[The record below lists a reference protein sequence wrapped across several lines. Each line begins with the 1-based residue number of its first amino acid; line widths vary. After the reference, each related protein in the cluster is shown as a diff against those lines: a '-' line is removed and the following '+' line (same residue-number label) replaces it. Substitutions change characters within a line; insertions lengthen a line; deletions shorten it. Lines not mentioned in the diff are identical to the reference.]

1 MKKTGDFVKLKDKS
15 MYFPKVELTYDE
27 LYTLYVYGHASPQFL
42 YQVVVDSN
50 MVDKVIRENCK
61 SRPNKKDGYKYLLDK
76 LKKNILE
83 ARADLIFF
91 SRGQRDLIDL
101 SVKYGFY
108 YYDLKKAFCEVLT
121 DMDVLDFW
129 KQHKKHVQKHTCFKL
144 YGVDSSVKVAYI
156 EAKIKAT
163 MKARYGAE
171 NIMQTKA
178 GKYALQKTMMERY
191 GVPCNLMS
199 RDDIY
204 DFSKRCYDV
213 LKTDKN
219 WELVIKNVADEYGFD
234 YKNAYKEFPLYDR
247 DFILSM
253 QVSNHIDIL
262 CKAWKK
268 AGNGAL
274 KYPTNVFFKMPVAIS
289 SAFLNKYAKKG
300 LIALPA
306 DFNRFK
312 SHYEHMVANYLDS
325 LGVKYEVNKRSLLGG
340 KEIDFYIPS
349 KKIGIEVNPS
359 VSHNSNKYAKNRGRL
374 FGSKEELYHY
384 DKYKA
389 AAKAGIVLLQL
400 FEYDLNPEQFDK
412 KTKYLLKQKL
422 CGYDEKIYARKT
434 VVYEAKR
441 NIRTKCVAF
450 LNEYHLQGS
459 ATATKYFA
467 MEYCGE
473 LVGVASFKQH
483 KGYVELKRLCFKH
496 GVQVLGG
503 LSKFIKAYFK
513 SDADCDIIKSF
524 SDNNIGDGVGYA
536 RAGAELVGE
545 IKTSL
550 CFISPSNGL
559 DVYSWQ
565 IATPWSAK
573 SGVLSKYTSQLSAQ
587 NEIDEYIETK
597 LPHRFDDGHGYDRV
611 YRVGSKIWQF
621 SRQK

>member
-76 LKKNILE
+76 LKKKIDE
-83 ARADLIFF
+83 VQQDLLLF
-91 SRGQRDLIDL
+91 SKGKIDLIDL

-108 YYDLKKAFCEVLT
+108 YYDLKKAFDEVL
-121 DMDVLDFW
+121 DVDVNDYW
-129 KQHKKHVQKHTCFKL
+129 KQHKKYVQKHTCLEL
-144 YGVDSSVKVAYI
+144 YGVDSSAKVVDI
-156 EAKIKAT
+156 QAKQKAT
-163 MKARYGAE
+163 VKAKYGAE
-171 NIMQTKA
+171 NIMQTDT
-178 GKYALQKTMMERY
+178 GKKRLQKTMMERY
-191 GVPCNLMS
+191 GVPCNLMAC
-199 RDDIY
+199 DDVY
-204 DFSKRCYDV
+204 DFSKRCYDALMGDNVWVRV
-213 LKTDKN
+213 LKKLAQDKKVSYDM
-219 WELVIKNVADEYGFD
+219 L
-234 YKNAYKEFPLYDR
+234 YKEYPLYRR

-253 QVSNHIDIL
+253 QVSDHIETL

-268 AGNGAL
+268 AGCDVI
-274 KYPTNVFFKMPVAIS
+274 KYPTNTFFKMPVVMAS
-289 SAFLNKYAKKG
+289 TFLNEYAKKG
-300 LIALPA
+300 LISLPSN
-306 DFNRFK
+306 FNCFK
-312 SHYEHMVANYLDS
+312 SQYELMVANYLDS
-325 LGVKYEVNKRSLLGG
+325 LGVKYEVNNRSVLGG
-340 KEIDFYIPS
+340 KEIDFYILE
-349 KKIGIEVNPS
+349 KKIGIEINPS
-359 VSHNSNKYAKNRGRL
+359 PSHNSNKYAKNRGRL

-389 AAKAGIVLLQL
+389 ADKAGIVLLQL

-422 CGYDEKIYARKT
+422 CGYDEKVYARKT

-441 NIRTKCVAF
+441 DIRTKCIAF

-545 IKTSL
+545 TKTSL
-550 CFISPSNGL
+550 CFVSSSNGL
-559 DVYSWQ
+559 DMYSWQ

>member
-1 MKKTGDFVKLKDKS
+1 MKKTGKVVKLKDKS
-15 MYFPKVELTYDE
+15 MYFPKVKLTYDE

-61 SRPNKKDGYKYLLDK
+61 SRPNKKDGYQHLIEK
-76 LKKNILE
+76 LKKNVLE
-83 ARADLIFF
+83 VQQDLLLF
-91 SRGQRDLIDL
+91 SKGKIDLIDL

-108 YYDLKKAFCEVLT
+108 YYDLKKAFSEVL
-121 DMDVLDFW
+121 DVDVNEYW
-129 KQHKKHVQKHTCFKL
+129 KQHKKYVQKHTCLEL
-144 YGVDSSVKVAYI
+144 YGVDSSAKVADVQ
-156 EAKIKAT
+156 AKQKAT
-163 MKARYGAE
+163 TRAKYGAE
-171 NIMQTKA
+171 NIMQTDA
-178 GKYALQKTMMERY
+178 GKQALQKTMMERY

-199 RDDIY
+199 RDGVY

-213 LKTDKN
+213 LMSDRAWVRVLKKLAKDKKVSYDM
-219 WELVIKNVADEYGFD
+219 L
-234 YKNAYKEFPLYDR
+234 YKEYPLYHR

-253 QVSNHIDIL
+253 QVSDHIDVL
-262 CKAWKK
+262 CQHWKDTVGK
-268 AGNGAL
+268 PL
-274 KYPTNVFFKMPVAIS
+274 EYPT
-289 SAFLNKYAKKG
+289 SAFFALPVTQASTFLAEYEKKG
-300 LIALPA
+300 YFKLPSE
-306 DFNRFK
+306 FNAFK
-312 SHYEHMVANYLDS
+312 SQYELMVGLYLDS
-325 LGVKYEVNKRSLLGG
+325 LGVKYEINNRSILGG
-340 KEIDFYIPS
+340 KEIDFYIS
-349 KKIGIEVNPS
+349 DKKVGIEINPS

-389 AAKAGIVLLQL
+389 AEKAGIVLLQL
-400 FEYDLNPEQFDK
+400 FEYDLNPEQFEK

-422 CGYDEKIYARKT
+422 CGYDEKVYARKT

-441 NIRTKCVAF
+441 DIRTKCIAF

-503 LSKFIKAYFK
+503 LSKFISAYFK
-513 SDADCDIIKSF
+513 SDTNCDIIKSF
-524 SDNNIGDGVGYA
+524 SDNNIGDGTGYL
-536 RAGAELVGE
+536 RAGAKLVGE
-545 IKTSL
+545 TKTSL
-550 CFISPSNGL
+550 CFVSSSNGL
-559 DVYSWQ
+559 DMYSWQ

>member
-1 MKKTGDFVKLKDKS
+1 MRKTGDFAKLKDKS
-15 MYFPKVELTYDE
+15 MYFPKVKLTYDE

-76 LKKNILE
+76 LKKKIDE
-83 ARADLIFF
+83 VQQDLLLF
-91 SRGQRDLIDL
+91 SKGKIDLIDL

-108 YYDLKKAFCEVLT
+108 YYDLKKAFSEVL
-121 DMDVLDFW
+121 DVDVNEYW
-129 KQHKKHVQKHTCFKL
+129 KQHKKYVQKHTCLEL
-144 YGVDSSVKVAYI
+144 YGVDSSAKVADI
-156 EAKIKAT
+156 QAKQKAT
-163 MKARYGAE
+163 VKAKYGAE
-171 NIMQTKA
+171 NIMQTDT
-178 GKYALQKTMMERY
+178 GKKRLQKTMMERY
-191 GVPCNLMS
+191 GVPCNLMA
-199 RDDIY
+199 RDDVY
-204 DFSKRCYDV
+204 DFSKRCYDTLMSDSAWVRV
-213 LKTDKN
+213 LKKLASDK
-219 WELVIKNVADEYGFD
+219 KVAYDML
-234 YKNAYKEFPLYDR
+234 YKEYPLYRR

-253 QVSNHIDIL
+253 QVSDHIETL

-268 AGNGAL
+268 AGRDVIE
-274 KYPTNVFFKMPVAIS
+274 YPINTFFKMPVVMAS
-289 SAFLNKYAKKG
+289 TFLNEYAKKG
-300 LIALPA
+300 LISLPSN
-306 DFNRFK
+306 FNCFK
-312 SHYEHMVANYLDS
+312 SQYELMVANYLDS
-325 LGVKYEVNKRSLLGG
+325 LGVKYEVNNRSVLGG
-340 KEIDFYIPS
+340 KEIDFYIPE
-349 KKIGIEVNPS
+349 KKIGIEINPS

-374 FGSKEELYHY
+374 FGSKEDLYHY
-384 DKYKA
+384 DKYKS

-400 FEYDLNPEQFDK
+400 FDYDLNPEQFDK

-422 CGYDEKIYARKT
+422 CGYDEKVYARKT
-434 VVYEAKR
+434 VVHEAKR
-441 NIRTKCVAF
+441 DARTKCVAF

-483 KGYVELKRLCFKH
+483 KGYVELKRLCFKY

-503 LSKFIKAYFK
+503 LSKFISAYFK
-513 SDADCDIIKSF
+513 SDTNCDIIKSF
-524 SDNNIGDGVGYA
+524 SDNNIGDGTGYL
-536 RAGAELVGE
+536 RAGAKLVGE
-545 IKTSL
+545 TKTSL
-550 CFISPSNGL
+550 CFVSSSNGL
-559 DVYSWQ
+559 DMYSWQ

-573 SGVLSKYTSQLSAQ
+573 SGVLSKYTSQLFAQ

>member
-1 MKKTGDFVKLKDKS
+1 MRKTGDFVKLKDKS

-27 LYTLYVYGHASPQFL
+27 LYTLYVYGHAKPYFL
-42 YQVVVDSN
+42 RQIVVNID
-50 MVDKVIRENCK
+50 MLENIITK
-61 SRPNKKDGYKYLLDK
+61 NSKTRPNEKDGYKYLLGK
-76 LKKNILE
+76 LQERQDE
-83 ARADLIFF
+83 AMQDLIEF
-91 SRGQRDLIDL
+91 SQGNLDLIDL

-108 YYDLKKAFCEVLT
+108 YYDLKKAFDEVL
-121 DMDVLDFW
+121 DVDVNDYW
-129 KQHKKHVQKHTCFKL
+129 KQHKKYVQKHTCLEL
-144 YGVDSSVKVAYI
+144 YGVDSSAKVADI
-156 EAKIKAT
+156 QAKQKAT
-163 MKARYGAE
+163 VKAKYGAE
-171 NIMQTKA
+171 NIMQTDT
-178 GKYALQKTMMERY
+178 GKKRLQKTMMERY
-191 GVPCNLMS
+191 GVPCNLMA
-199 RDDIY
+199 RDDVY
-204 DFSKRCYDV
+204 DFSKRCYDALMGDNVWVRV
-213 LKTDKN
+213 LKKLASDK
-219 WELVIKNVADEYGFD
+219 KVAYDML
-234 YKNAYKEFPLYDR
+234 YKEYPLYHR

-253 QVSNHIDIL
+253 QVSDHIETL

-274 KYPTNVFFKMPVAIS
+274 KYPTNAFFKMPVVMS
-289 SAFLNKYAKKG
+289 STFLNEYAKKG
-300 LIALPA
+300 LIELPSN
-306 DFNRFK
+306 FNCFK
-312 SHYEHMVANYLDS
+312 SQYELMVANYLDS
-325 LGVKYEVNKRSLLGG
+325 LGVKYEVNNRSVLCG
-340 KEIDFYIPS
+340 KEIDFYIPD
-349 KKIGIEVNPS
+349 KKVGVEINPS

-400 FEYDLNPEQFDK
+400 FEYDLNPEQFEK

-422 CGYDEKIYARKT
+422 CGYDEKVYARRT
-434 VVYEAKR
+434 LVYEAKR
-441 NIRTKCVAF
+441 DIRTKCVAF

-550 CFISPSNGL
+550 CFISPNNGL
-559 DVYSWQ
+559 DMYSWQ

-597 LPHRFDDGHGYDRV
+597 MPHRFDDWHGYDRV

>member
-1 MKKTGDFVKLKDKS
+1 MKKTGNFVKLKDKS
-15 MYFPKVELTYDE
+15 MHFPKVKLTYDE

-61 SRPNKKDGYKYLLDK
+61 SRPNKKDGYQYLIEK
-76 LKKNILE
+76 LKKNVLE
-83 ARADLIFF
+83 VQQDLLLF
-91 SRGQRDLIDL
+91 SKGKIDLIDL

-108 YYDLKKAFCEVLT
+108 YYDLKKAFSEVL
-121 DMDVLDFW
+121 DVDVNEYW
-129 KQHKKHVQKHTCFKL
+129 KQHKKYVQKHTCLEL
-144 YGVDSSVKVAYI
+144 YGVDSSAKVADI
-156 EAKIKAT
+156 QAKQKAT
-163 MKARYGAE
+163 VKAKYGAE
-171 NIMQTKA
+171 NIMQTDT
-178 GKYALQKTMMERY
+178 GKKRLQKTMMERY
-191 GVPCNLMS
+191 GVPCNLMV
-199 RDDIY
+199 RDDVY
-204 DFSKRCYDV
+204 DFSKCCYDV
-213 LKTDKN
+213 LMGDNVWVRVLKKLAQDKN
-219 WELVIKNVADEYGFD
+219 VSYDML
-234 YKNAYKEFPLYDR
+234 YKEYPLYHR

-253 QVSNHIDIL
+253 QVSDHIETL

-268 AGNGAL
+268 AGRDVI
-274 KYPTNVFFKMPVAIS
+274 KYPTNTFFKMPVVMAS
-289 SAFLNKYAKKG
+289 TFLNEYAKKG
-300 LIALPA
+300 LISLPSN
-306 DFNRFK
+306 FNCFK
-312 SHYEHMVANYLDS
+312 SQYELMVSNYLDS
-325 LGVKYEVNKRSLLGG
+325 LGVKYEVNNRSVLGG
-340 KEIDFYIPS
+340 KEIDFYIPD
-349 KKIGIEVNPS
+349 KKVGIEINPS

-422 CGYDEKIYARKT
+422 CGYDEKVYARKT

-441 NIRTKCVAF
+441 DARTKCVAF
-450 LNEYHLQGS
+450 LNDYHLQGS

-473 LVGVASFKQH
+473 LVGVASFKHH
-483 KGYVELKRLCFKH
+483 KGYVELKRLCFKR

-503 LSKFIKAYFK
+503 LSKFISAYFK
-513 SDADCDIIKSF
+513 SDTNCDIIKSF
-524 SDNNIGDGVGYA
+524 SDNNIGDGTGYL
-536 RAGAELVGE
+536 RAGAKLVGE
-545 IKTSL
+545 TKTSL
-550 CFISPSNGL
+550 CFVSSSNGL
-559 DVYSWQ
+559 DMYSWQ

-597 LPHRFDDGHGYDRV
+597 MPHRFDDGHGYDRV

>member
-27 LYTLYVYGHASPQFL
+27 LYTLYVYGHAKPYFL
-42 YQVVVDSN
+42 RQIVVNID
-50 MVDKVIRENCK
+50 MLENIITK
-61 SRPNKKDGYKYLLDK
+61 NSKNRPNEKDGYKYLLGK
-76 LKKNILE
+76 LQERQDE
-83 ARADLIFF
+83 AMQDLIEF
-91 SRGQRDLIDL
+91 SQGNLDLIDL

-108 YYDLKKAFCEVLT
+108 YYDLKKAFDEVL
-121 DMDVLDFW
+121 DVDVNDYW
-129 KQHKKHVQKHTCFKL
+129 KQHKKYVQRHTCLEL
-144 YGVDSSVKVAYI
+144 YGVDSSAKVADI
-156 EAKIKAT
+156 QAKQKAT
-163 MKARYGAE
+163 VKAKYGAE
-171 NIMQTKA
+171 NIMQTDT
-178 GKYALQKTMMERY
+178 GKKRLQKTMMERY
-191 GVPCNLMS
+191 GVPCNLMA
-199 RDDIY
+199 RDDVY
-204 DFSKRCYDV
+204 DFSKRCYDALMSDSAWVRV
-213 LKTDKN
+213 LKKLASDK
-219 WELVIKNVADEYGFD
+219 KVAYDML
-234 YKNAYKEFPLYDR
+234 YKEYPLYRR

-253 QVSNHIDIL
+253 QVSDHIETL

-268 AGNGAL
+268 VGRGVI
-274 KYPTNVFFKMPVAIS
+274 KYPTNTFFKMPVVMAS
-289 SAFLNKYAKKG
+289 TFLNEYAKKG
-300 LIALPA
+300 LIALPSN
-306 DFNRFK
+306 FNCFK
-312 SHYEHMVANYLDS
+312 SQYELMVANYLDS
-325 LGVKYEVNKRSLLGG
+325 LGVKYEVNNRSVLGG
-340 KEIDFYIPS
+340 KEIDFYIPE
-349 KKIGIEVNPS
+349 KKVGIEINPS

-422 CGYDEKIYARKT
+422 CGYDGKVYARKT

-441 NIRTKCVAF
+441 DIRTKCVAF

-483 KGYVELKRLCFKH
+483 KDYVELKRLCFKH

-503 LSKFIKAYFK
+503 LSKFISAYFK
-513 SDADCDIIKSF
+513 SDTNCDIIKSF
-524 SDNNIGDGVGYA
+524 SDNNIGDGTGYL
-536 RAGAELVGE
+536 RAGAKLVGE
-545 IKTSL
+545 TKTSL
-550 CFISPSNGL
+550 CFVSSSNGL
-559 DVYSWQ
+559 DMYSWQ
-565 IATPWSAK
+565 IATPWSFK
-573 SGVLSKYTSQLSAQ
+573 GGVLSKYTSQLSAQ

-597 LPHRFDDGHGYDRV
+597 MPHRFDDGHGYDRV

>member
-1 MKKTGDFVKLKDKS
+1 MKKTGDFVKLKNKS

-27 LYTLYVYGHASPQFL
+27 LYTLYVYGHATPHVLRQI
-42 YQVVVDSN
+42 VVNID
-50 MVDKVIRENCK
+50 MLENIITK
-61 SRPNKKDGYKYLLDK
+61 NSKNRPNKKDGYKYLLGK
-76 LKKNILE
+76 LQE
-83 ARADLIFF
+83 RQDGAMQDLIEF
-91 SRGQRDLIDL
+91 SQGNLDLIDL

-108 YYDLKKAFCEVLT
+108 YYDLKKAFDEVL
-121 DMDVLDFW
+121 DVDVNNYW
-129 KQHKKHVQKHTCFKL
+129 KQHKKYVQKHTCLEL
-144 YGVDSSVKVAYI
+144 YGVDSSAKVADI
-156 EAKIKAT
+156 QAKQKAT
-163 MKARYGAE
+163 MKAKYGAE
-171 NIMQTKA
+171 NIMQTDT
-178 GKYALQKTMMERY
+178 GKKRLQKTMMERY
-191 GVPCNLMS
+191 GVPCNLMA
-199 RDDIY
+199 RDDVY
-204 DFSKRCYDV
+204 DFNKRCYDTLMGDNVWVRV
-213 LKTDKN
+213 LKKLAQDKK
-219 WELVIKNVADEYGFD
+219 VSYDMF
-234 YKNAYKEFPLYDR
+234 YKEYPLYRR

-253 QVSNHIDIL
+253 QVSDHIETL

-268 AGNGAL
+268 VGRGVI
-274 KYPTNVFFKMPVAIS
+274 KYPTNTFFKMPVVMAS
-289 SAFLNKYAKKG
+289 TFLNEYAKKG
-300 LIALPA
+300 LISLPSN
-306 DFNRFK
+306 FNCFK
-312 SHYEHMVANYLDS
+312 SQYEFMVANYLDS
-325 LGVKYEVNKRSLLGG
+325 LGVKYEVNNRSVLGG
-340 KEIDFYIPS
+340 KEIDFYIPE
-349 KKIGIEVNPS
+349 KKVGVEINPS

-389 AAKAGIVLLQL
+389 AVKAGIVLLQL
-400 FEYDLNPEQFDK
+400 FEYDLNPEQFEK

-422 CGYDEKIYARKT
+422 CGYDEKVYARKT

-441 NIRTKCVAF
+441 DIRTKCVAF

-483 KGYVELKRLCFKH
+483 KGYVELKRLCFKR

-513 SDADCDIIKSF
+513 SDVECEIIKSF

-550 CFISPSNGL
+550 CFISPNNGL
-559 DVYSWQ
+559 DMYSWQ

-597 LPHRFDDGHGYDRV
+597 MPHRFDDGHGYDRV
-611 YRVGSKIWQF
+611 YRAGSKIWQF

>member
-15 MYFPKVELTYDE
+15 MYFPKVKLTYDE

-61 SRPNKKDGYKYLLDK
+61 SRPNKKDGYKYLFDK
-76 LKKNILE
+76 LKKKIDE
-83 ARADLIFF
+83 VQQDLLLF
-91 SRGQRDLIDL
+91 SKGKIDLIDL

-108 YYDLKKAFCEVLT
+108 YYDLKKAFSEVL
-121 DMDVLDFW
+121 DVDVNEYW
-129 KQHKKHVQKHTCFKL
+129 KQHKKYVQKHTCLEL
-144 YGVDSSVKVAYI
+144 YGVDSSAKVADI
-156 EAKIKAT
+156 QAKQKAT
-163 MKARYGAE
+163 VKAKYGAE
-171 NIMQTKA
+171 NIMQTDT
-178 GKYALQKTMMERY
+178 GKKRLQKTMMERY
-191 GVPCNLMS
+191 GVPCNLMV
-199 RDDIY
+199 RDDVY
-204 DFSKRCYDV
+204 DFSKRCYDTLMSDSAWVRV
-213 LKTDKN
+213 LKKLASDK
-219 WELVIKNVADEYGFD
+219 KVAYDVL
-234 YKNAYKEFPLYDR
+234 YKEYPLYHR

-253 QVSNHIDIL
+253 QVSDHIETL
-262 CKAWKK
+262 CKVWKK
-268 AGNGAL
+268 AGRDVI
-274 KYPTNVFFKMPVAIS
+274 KYPTNTFFKMPVVMVS
-289 SAFLNKYAKKG
+289 TFLNEYAKKG
-300 LIALPA
+300 LISLPSN
-306 DFNRFK
+306 FNCFK
-312 SHYEHMVANYLDS
+312 SQYELMVANYLDS
-325 LGVKYEVNKRSLLGG
+325 LGVKYEVNNRSVLGG
-340 KEIDFYIPS
+340 KGIDFYIPE
-349 KKIGIEVNPS
+349 KKVGVEINPS

-389 AAKAGIVLLQL
+389 AAKVGIVLLQL
-400 FEYDLNPEQFDK
+400 FEYDLNPEQFEK

-422 CGYDEKIYARKT
+422 CGYDEKVYARKT

-441 NIRTKCVAF
+441 DASTKCVAF
-450 LNEYHLQGS
+450 LNAYHLQGS

-483 KGYVELKRLCFKH
+483 KGYVELKRLCFKR

-503 LSKFIKAYFK
+503 LSKFISVYFK
-513 SDADCDIIKSF
+513 SDIGCDIIRSF
-524 SDNNIGDGVGYA
+524 SDNNIGDGTGYL

-545 IKTSL
+545 TKTSL

-559 DVYSWQ
+559 DMYSWQ

-597 LPHRFDDGHGYDRV
+597 MPHRFDDGHGYDRV

>member
-1 MKKTGDFVKLKDKS
+1 MRKTGDFVKLKDKS

-27 LYTLYVYGHASPQFL
+27 LYTLYVYGHAKPYFL
-42 YQVVVDSN
+42 RQIVVNID
-50 MVDKVIRENCK
+50 MLENIITK
-61 SRPNKKDGYKYLLDK
+61 NSKNRPNEKDGYKYLLGK
-76 LKKNILE
+76 LQERQDE
-83 ARADLIFF
+83 AMQDLIEF
-91 SRGQRDLIDL
+91 SQGNLDLIDL

-108 YYDLKKAFCEVLT
+108 YYDLKKAFDEVL
-121 DMDVLDFW
+121 DVDVNDYW
-129 KQHKKHVQKHTCFKL
+129 KQHKKYVQKHTCLEL
-144 YGVDSSVKVAYI
+144 YGVDSSAKVADI
-156 EAKIKAT
+156 QAKQKAT
-163 MKARYGAE
+163 VKAKYGAE
-171 NIMQTKA
+171 NIMQTQV
-178 GKYALQKTMMERY
+178 GKDALQKTMMERY

-199 RDDIY
+199 RDEVY
-204 DFSKRCYDV
+204 DFSKRCYDTLMSDSAWVRV
-213 LKTDKN
+213 LKKLASDK
-219 WELVIKNVADEYGFD
+219 KVAYDML
-234 YKNAYKEFPLYDR
+234 YKEYPLYHR

-253 QVSNHIDIL
+253 PVSDHIETL

-268 AGNGAL
+268 AGRDVI
-274 KYPTNVFFKMPVAIS
+274 KYPTNTFFKMPVVMAS
-289 SAFLNKYAKKG
+289 TFLNEYAKKG
-300 LIALPA
+300 LISLPSN
-306 DFNRFK
+306 FNCFK
-312 SHYEHMVANYLDS
+312 SQYELMVANYLDS
-325 LGVKYEVNKRSLLGG
+325 LGVKYEVNNRSVLGG
-340 KEIDFYIPS
+340 KEIDFYIS
-349 KKIGIEVNPS
+349 DKKVGIEINPS

-400 FEYDLNPEQFDK
+400 FEYDLNPEQFEK

-422 CGYDEKIYARKT
+422 CGYDEKVYARKT

-441 NIRTKCVAF
+441 DVRTKCVAF
-450 LNEYHLQGS
+450 LNDYHLQGS

-496 GVQVLGG
+496 GAQVLGG

-559 DVYSWQ
+559 DMYSWQ

-597 LPHRFDDGHGYDRV
+597 MPHRFDDGHGYDRV

>member
-27 LYTLYVYGHASPQFL
+27 LYTLYVYGHAKPYVLRQI
-42 YQVVVDSN
+42 VVNID
-50 MVDKVIRENCK
+50 MLENIIAK
-61 SRPNKKDGYKYLLDK
+61 NSKNRPNKKDGYKYLLGK
-76 LKKNILE
+76 LQE
-83 ARADLIFF
+83 RQDGVMQDLIEF
-91 SRGQRDLIDL
+91 SQGNLDLIDL
-101 SVKYGFY
+101 SVKYGFD
-108 YYDLKKAFCEVLT
+108 YYDLKKAFDEVL
-121 DMDVLDFW
+121 DVDVNEYW
-129 KQHKKHVQKHTCFKL
+129 KQHKKYVQKHTCLEL
-144 YGVDSSVKVAYI
+144 YGVDSSAKVADI
-156 EAKIKAT
+156 QAKQKAT
-163 MKARYGAE
+163 VKAKYGAE
-171 NIMQTKA
+171 NIMQTDT
-178 GKYALQKTMMERY
+178 GKKRLQKTMMERY
-191 GVPCNLMS
+191 GVPCNLMA
-199 RDDIY
+199 RDDVY
-204 DFSKRCYDV
+204 DFSKRCYDALMGDNVWVRV
-213 LKTDKN
+213 LKKLASDK
-219 WELVIKNVADEYGFD
+219 KVAYDML
-234 YKNAYKEFPLYDR
+234 YKEYPLYHR

-253 QVSNHIDIL
+253 QVSDHIETL

-268 AGNGAL
+268 AGRDVI
-274 KYPTNVFFKMPVAIS
+274 KYPTNTFFKMPVVMAS
-289 SAFLNKYAKKG
+289 TFLNEYAKKG
-300 LIALPA
+300 LISLPSN
-306 DFNRFK
+306 FNCFK
-312 SHYEHMVANYLDS
+312 SQYELMVANYLDS
-325 LGVKYEVNKRSLLGG
+325 LGVKYEVNNRSVLGG
-340 KEIDFYIPS
+340 NEIDFYIPE
-349 KKIGIEVNPS
+349 KKVGVEINPS

-422 CGYDEKIYARKT
+422 CGYDEKVYARKT

-441 NIRTKCVAF
+441 DVRTKCVAF
-450 LNEYHLQGS
+450 LNDYHLQGL

-524 SDNNIGDGVGYA
+524 SDNNIGDGAGYL
-536 RAGAELVGE
+536 RAGAKLVGE
-545 IKTSL
+545 TKTSL
-550 CFISPSNGL
+550 CFVSSSNGL

-597 LPHRFDDGHGYDRV
+597 MPHRFDDGRGYDRV

>member
-76 LKKNILE
+76 LKKKIDE
-83 ARADLIFF
+83 VQQDLLLF
-91 SRGQRDLIDL
+91 SKGKIDLIDL

-108 YYDLKKAFCEVLT
+108 YYDLKKAFSEVL
-121 DMDVLDFW
+121 DVDVNEYW
-129 KQHKKHVQKHTCFKL
+129 KQHKKYVQKHTCLEL
-144 YGVDSSVKVAYI
+144 YGVDSSAKVADVQ
-156 EAKIKAT
+156 AKQKAT
-163 MKARYGAE
+163 VKAKYGAE
-171 NIMQTKA
+171 NIMQTDT
-178 GKYALQKTMMERY
+178 GKKRLQKTMMERY
-191 GVPCNLMS
+191 GVPCNLMA
-199 RDDIY
+199 RDDVY
-204 DFSKRCYDV
+204 DFSKCCYDV
-213 LKTDKN
+213 LMGDNVWARVLKKLSQDKKVSYDI
-219 WELVIKNVADEYGFD
+219 L
-234 YKNAYKEFPLYDR
+234 YKEYPLYHR

-253 QVSNHIDIL
+253 QVSDHIETL

-268 AGNGAL
+268 AGRDVI
-274 KYPTNVFFKMPVAIS
+274 KYPTNTFFKMPVVMA
-289 SAFLNKYAKKG
+289 SAFLNEYAKKG
-300 LIALPA
+300 LISLPSN
-306 DFNRFK
+306 FNCFK
-312 SHYEHMVANYLDS
+312 SQYELMVANYLDS
-325 LGVKYEVNKRSLLGG
+325 LGVKYEVNNRSVLGG
-340 KEIDFYIPS
+340 KEIDFYIPE
-349 KKIGIEVNPS
+349 KKVGVEINPS

-422 CGYDEKIYARKT
+422 CGYDEKVYARKT

-441 NIRTKCVAF
+441 DIRTKCVAF

-483 KGYVELKRLCFKH
+483 NGYVELKRLCFKH

-503 LSKFIKAYFK
+503 LSKFISTYFK
-513 SDADCDIIKSF
+513 SDIGCDIIKSF

-545 IKTSL
+545 TKTSL

-559 DVYSWQ
+559 DMYSWQ

-573 SGVLSKYTSQLSAQ
+573 SGVLSKYTSQLSAR

>member
-27 LYTLYVYGHASPQFL
+27 LYTLYVYGHAKPYVLRQI
-42 YQVVVDSN
+42 VVNID
-50 MVDKVIRENCK
+50 MLENIIAK
-61 SRPNKKDGYKYLLDK
+61 NSKNRPNKKDGYKYLLGK
-76 LKKNILE
+76 LQE
-83 ARADLIFF
+83 RQDGVMQDLIEF
-91 SRGQRDLIDL
+91 SQGNLDLIDL
-101 SVKYGFY
+101 SVKYGFD
-108 YYDLKKAFCEVLT
+108 YYDLKKAFDEVL
-121 DMDVLDFW
+121 DVDVNEYW
-129 KQHKKHVQKHTCFKL
+129 KQHKKYVQKHTCLEL
-144 YGVDSSVKVAYI
+144 YGVDSSAKVADI
-156 EAKIKAT
+156 QAKQKAT
-163 MKARYGAE
+163 VKAKYGAE
-171 NIMQTKA
+171 NIMQTDT
-178 GKYALQKTMMERY
+178 GKKRLQKTMMERY
-191 GVPCNLMS
+191 GVPCNLMA
-199 RDDIY
+199 RDDVY
-204 DFSKRCYDV
+204 DFSKRCYDTLMSDSAWVRV
-213 LKTDKN
+213 LKKLASDK
-219 WELVIKNVADEYGFD
+219 KVAYDVL
-234 YKNAYKEFPLYDR
+234 YKEYPLYHR

-253 QVSNHIDIL
+253 QVSDHIETL

-268 AGNGAL
+268 AGRDVI
-274 KYPTNVFFKMPVAIS
+274 KYPTNTFFKMPVVMAS
-289 SAFLNKYAKKG
+289 TFLNEYAKKG
-300 LIALPA
+300 LISLPSN
-306 DFNRFK
+306 FNCFK
-312 SHYEHMVANYLDS
+312 SQYELMVANYLDS
-325 LGVKYEVNKRSLLGG
+325 LGVKYEVNNRSVLGG
-340 KEIDFYIPS
+340 KEIDFYIPE
-349 KKIGIEVNPS
+349 KKVGIEINPS

-412 KTKYLLKQKL
+412 KTKYLLRQKL
-422 CGYDEKIYARKT
+422 CGYDWKVYARKT

-441 NIRTKCVAF
+441 DVRTKCVAF

-483 KGYVELKRLCFKH
+483 KGYVELKRLCFKR

-513 SDADCDIIKSF
+513 SDTNCDIIKSF

-550 CFISPSNGL
+550 CFISPNNGL
-559 DVYSWQ
+559 DMYSWQ

-597 LPHRFDDGHGYDRV
+597 MPHRFDDGHGYDRV

>member
-27 LYTLYVYGHASPQFL
+27 LYTLYVYGHAKPYFL
-42 YQVVVDSN
+42 RQIVVNID
-50 MVDKVIRENCK
+50 MLENIITK
-61 SRPNKKDGYKYLLDK
+61 NSKNRPNEKDGYKYLLGK
-76 LKKNILE
+76 LQERQDE
-83 ARADLIFF
+83 AMQDLIEF
-91 SRGQRDLIDL
+91 SQGNLDLIDL

-108 YYDLKKAFCEVLT
+108 YYDLKKAF
-121 DMDVLDFW
+121 DGVLDVDVNNYW
-129 KQHKKHVQKHTCFKL
+129 KQHKKYVQKHTCLEL
-144 YGVDSSVKVAYI
+144 YGVDSSAKVADI
-156 EAKIKAT
+156 QAKQKAT
-163 MKARYGAE
+163 VKAKYGAE
-171 NIMQTKA
+171 NIMQTDA
-178 GKYALQKTMMERY
+178 GKQALQKTMMERY

-199 RDDIY
+199 RDGVY

-213 LKTDKN
+213 LMSDSAWVRVLKKLASDKK
-219 WELVIKNVADEYGFD
+219 VD
-234 YKNAYKEFPLYDR
+234 YDMLYKEYPLYHR

-253 QVSNHIDIL
+253 QLSDHIETL

-268 AGNGAL
+268 AVRDVI
-274 KYPTNVFFKMPVAIS
+274 KYPTNTFFKMPVVMAS
-289 SAFLNKYAKKG
+289 TFLNEYAKKG
-300 LIALPA
+300 LISLPSN
-306 DFNRFK
+306 FNCFK
-312 SHYEHMVANYLDS
+312 SQYELMVANYLDG
-325 LGVKYEVNKRSLLGG
+325 LGVKYEVNNRSVLGG
-340 KEIDFYIPS
+340 KEIDFYIPE
-349 KKIGIEVNPS
+349 KKIGIEINPS

-422 CGYDEKIYARKT
+422 CGYDEKVYARKT

-441 NIRTKCVAF
+441 DARTKCVAF

-513 SDADCDIIKSF
+513 SDTDCDIIKSF

-550 CFISPSNGL
+550 CFISPNNGL
-559 DVYSWQ
+559 DMYSWQ

-597 LPHRFDDGHGYDRV
+597 MPHRFDDGRGYDRV

>member
-76 LKKNILE
+76 LKKKIYE
-83 ARADLIFF
+83 VQQDLLLF
-91 SRGQRDLIDL
+91 SKGKIDLIDL

-108 YYDLKKAFCEVLT
+108 YYDLKKAFSEVL
-121 DMDVLDFW
+121 DVDVNEYW
-129 KQHKKHVQKHTCFKL
+129 KQHKKYVQKHTCLEL
-144 YGVDSSVKVAYI
+144 YGVDSSAKVADI
-156 EAKIKAT
+156 QAKQKAT
-163 MKARYGAE
+163 VKAKYGAE
-171 NIMQTKA
+171 NIMQTDT
-178 GKYALQKTMMERY
+178 GKKHLQKTMMERY
-191 GVPCNLMS
+191 GVPCNLMA
-199 RDDIY
+199 RDDVY
-204 DFSKRCYDV
+204 DFSKRCYDMLMSDSVWVRV
-213 LKTDKN
+213 LKKLASDK
-219 WELVIKNVADEYGFD
+219 KVAYDML
-234 YKNAYKEFPLYDR
+234 YKEYPLYHR
-247 DFILSM
+247 GFILSM
-253 QVSNHIDIL
+253 QVSDHIETL

-268 AGNGAL
+268 VGRDVI
-274 KYPTNVFFKMPVAIS
+274 KYPTNTFFKMPVVMAS
-289 SAFLNKYAKKG
+289 TFLNEYAKKG
-300 LIALPA
+300 LISLPSN
-306 DFNRFK
+306 FNCFK
-312 SHYEHMVANYLDS
+312 SQYELMVADYLDS
-325 LGVKYEVNKRSLLGG
+325 LGVKYEVNNRSVLGG
-340 KEIDFYIPS
+340 KEIDFYIS
-349 KKIGIEVNPS
+349 DKKVGIEINPS

-441 NIRTKCVAF
+441 GVRTKCVAF
-450 LNEYHLQGS
+450 LNDYHLQGS

-467 MEYCGE
+467 MEYCGN

-524 SDNNIGDGVGYA
+524 SDNNMGDGMGYA

-550 CFISPSNGL
+550 CFISPNNGL
-559 DVYSWQ
+559 DMYSWQ

-597 LPHRFDDGHGYDRV
+597 MPHRFDDGHGYDRV

>member
-1 MKKTGDFVKLKDKS
+1 MRKIGDFVKLKDKS

-27 LYTLYVYGHASPQFL
+27 LYTLYVYGHAKPYFL
-42 YQVVVDSN
+42 RQIVVNID
-50 MVDKVIRENCK
+50 MLENIITK
-61 SRPNKKDGYKYLLDK
+61 NSKNRPNEKDGYKYLLGK
-76 LKKNILE
+76 LQERQDE
-83 ARADLIFF
+83 AMQDLIEF
-91 SRGQRDLIDL
+91 SQGNLDLIDL

-108 YYDLKKAFCEVLT
+108 YYDLKKAFDEVL
-121 DMDVLDFW
+121 DVDVNDYW
-129 KQHKKHVQKHTCFKL
+129 KQHKKYVQKHTCLEL
-144 YGVDSSVKVAYI
+144 YGVDSSAKVADI
-156 EAKIKAT
+156 QAKQKAT
-163 MKARYGAE
+163 VKAKYGAE
-171 NIMQTKA
+171 NIMQTDT
-178 GKYALQKTMMERY
+178 GKKRLQKTMMERY
-191 GVPCNLMS
+191 GVPCNLMA
-199 RDDIY
+199 RDDVY
-204 DFSKRCYDV
+204 DFSKRCYDALMGDNVWVRV
-213 LKTDKN
+213 LKKLAQDKKVSYDM
-219 WELVIKNVADEYGFD
+219 L
-234 YKNAYKEFPLYDR
+234 YKEYPLYRR

-253 QVSNHIDIL
+253 QVSDHIETL
-262 CKAWKK
+262 CKVWKK
-268 AGNGAL
+268 VGRGVI
-274 KYPTNVFFKMPVAIS
+274 KYPTNTFFKMPVVMAS
-289 SAFLNKYAKKG
+289 TFLNEYAKKG
-300 LIALPA
+300 LISLPSN
-306 DFNRFK
+306 FNCFK
-312 SHYEHMVANYLDS
+312 SQYELMVANYLDS
-325 LGVKYEVNKRSLLGG
+325 LGVKYEVNNRSVLGG
-340 KEIDFYIPS
+340 KEIDFYIPD
-349 KKIGIEVNPS
+349 KKVGIEINPS

-422 CGYDEKIYARKT
+422 CGYDGKVYARKT

-441 NIRTKCVAF
+441 DVRTKCIVF
-450 LNEYHLQGS
+450 LNDYHLQGS

-483 KGYVELKRLCFKH
+483 KGYVELKRLCFKR

-503 LSKFIKAYFK
+503 LSKFISAYFK

-524 SDNNIGDGVGYA
+524 SDNNIGDGMSYEK
-536 RAGAELVGE
+536 AGAELVGE

-559 DVYSWQ
+559 DMYSWQ

-573 SGVLSKYTSQLSAQ
+573 SGVLSKYTPQLSAQ

-597 LPHRFDDGHGYDRV
+597 MPHRLDDGRGYDRV

>member
-1 MKKTGDFVKLKDKS
+1 MKKTGDFVKLKNKS
-15 MYFPKVELTYDE
+15 MYFPKAELTYDE

-76 LKKNILE
+76 LKKKIDE
-83 ARADLIFF
+83 VQQDLLLF
-91 SRGQRDLIDL
+91 SKGKIDLIDL

-108 YYDLKKAFCEVLT
+108 YYDLKKAFSEVL
-121 DMDVLDFW
+121 DVDVNEYW
-129 KQHKKHVQKHTCFKL
+129 KQHKKYVQKHTCLEL
-144 YGVDSSVKVAYI
+144 YGVDSSAKVADI
-156 EAKIKAT
+156 QAKQKAT
-163 MKARYGAE
+163 VKAKYGAE
-171 NIMQTKA
+171 NIMQTDT
-178 GKYALQKTMMERY
+178 GKKRLQKTMMERY
-191 GVPCNLMS
+191 GVPCNLMA
-199 RDDIY
+199 RDDVY
-204 DFSKRCYDV
+204 DFSKRCYDALMGDNVWVRV
-213 LKTDKN
+213 LKKLAQDKKVSYDM
-219 WELVIKNVADEYGFD
+219 L
-234 YKNAYKEFPLYDR
+234 YKEYSLYRR

-253 QVSNHIDIL
+253 QVSDHIETL

-268 AGNGAL
+268 AGRDVI
-274 KYPTNVFFKMPVAIS
+274 KYPTNTFFKMPVVMAS
-289 SAFLNKYAKKG
+289 TFLNEYAKKG
-300 LIALPA
+300 LISLPSN
-306 DFNRFK
+306 FNYFK
-312 SHYEHMVANYLDS
+312 SQYELMVANYLDS
-325 LGVKYEVNKRSLLGG
+325 LGVKYEVNNRSVLGG
-340 KEIDFYIPS
+340 KEIDFYIS
-349 KKIGIEVNPS
+349 DKKVGIEINPS

-374 FGSKEELYHY
+374 FVSKEELYHY

-400 FEYDLNPEQFDK
+400 FEYDLNPEQFEK

-422 CGYDEKIYARKT
+422 CGYDEKVYARKT

-441 NIRTKCVAF
+441 DIRTKCVAF

-496 GVQVLGG
+496 GMQVLGG
-503 LSKFIKAYFK
+503 LSKFISAYFK
-513 SDADCDIIKSF
+513 SDTDCDIIKSF
-524 SDNNIGDGVGYA
+524 SDNNIGYGVGYA

-545 IKTSL
+545 IKASL

-559 DVYSWQ
+559 DMYSWQ

-597 LPHRFDDGHGYDRV
+597 MPHRFDDGHGYDRV

>member
-1 MKKTGDFVKLKDKS
+1 MRKTGDFVKLKDKS

-27 LYTLYVYGHASPQFL
+27 LYTLYVYGHAKPYFL
-42 YQVVVDSN
+42 RQIVVNID
-50 MVDKVIRENCK
+50 MLENIITK
-61 SRPNKKDGYKYLLDK
+61 NSKNRPNEKDGYKYLLGK
-76 LKKNILE
+76 LQERQDE
-83 ARADLIFF
+83 AMQDLIEF
-91 SRGQRDLIDL
+91 SQGNLDLIDL

-108 YYDLKKAFCEVLT
+108 YYDLKKAFDEVL
-121 DMDVLDFW
+121 DVDVNDYW
-129 KQHKKHVQKHTCFKL
+129 KQHKKYVQKHTCLEL
-144 YGVDSSVKVAYI
+144 YGVDSSAKVADVQ
-156 EAKIKAT
+156 AKQKAT
-163 MKARYGAE
+163 VKAKYGAE
-171 NIMQTKA
+171 NIMQTDT
-178 GKYALQKTMMERY
+178 GKKRLQKTMMERY

-199 RDDIY
+199 RDGVY

-213 LKTDKN
+213 LMSDSAWVRVLKKLASDK
-219 WELVIKNVADEYGFD
+219 KVAYDML
-234 YKNAYKEFPLYDR
+234 YKEYPLYRR

-253 QVSNHIDIL
+253 QVSDHIETL

-268 AGNGAL
+268 VGRDVI
-274 KYPTNVFFKMPVAIS
+274 KYPTNTFFKMPVVMAS
-289 SAFLNKYAKKG
+289 TFLNEYAKKG
-300 LIALPA
+300 LISLPSN
-306 DFNRFK
+306 FNCFK
-312 SHYEHMVANYLDS
+312 SQYELMVANYLDS
-325 LGVKYEVNKRSLLGG
+325 LGVKYEVNNRSVLGG
-340 KEIDFYIPS
+340 KEIDFYIPD
-349 KKIGIEVNPS
+349 KKVGIEINPS

-389 AAKAGIVLLQL
+389 ATQAGVLLLQL
-400 FEYDLNPEQFDK
+400 FEYDLNPEQFEK

-422 CGYDEKIYARKT
+422 CGYDEKVYARKT

-441 NIRTKCVAF
+441 DVRTKCVAF

-483 KGYVELKRLCFKH
+483 KGYVELKRLCFKR

-503 LSKFIKAYFK
+503 LSKFISAYFK
-513 SDADCDIIKSF
+513 SDIVCDIIKSF

-559 DVYSWQ
+559 DAYSWQ

-597 LPHRFDDGHGYDRV
+597 MPHRLDDGRGYDRV

>member
-15 MYFPKVELTYDE
+15 MYFPKVELTYNE
-27 LYTLYVYGHASPQFL
+27 LYMLYVYGHASPQFL

-76 LKKNILE
+76 LKKKIDE
-83 ARADLIFF
+83 VQQDLLLF
-91 SRGQRDLIDL
+91 SKGKIDLIDL

-108 YYDLKKAFCEVLT
+108 YYDLKKAFSEVL
-121 DMDVLDFW
+121 DVDVNEYW
-129 KQHKKHVQKHTCFKL
+129 KQHKKYVQKHTCLEL
-144 YGVDSSVKVAYI
+144 YGVDSSAKVADI
-156 EAKIKAT
+156 QAKQKAT
-163 MKARYGAE
+163 VKAKYGAE
-171 NIMQTKA
+171 NIMQTDT
-178 GKYALQKTMMERY
+178 GKKHLQKTMMERY
-191 GVPCNLMS
+191 GVPCNLMA
-199 RDDIY
+199 RDDVY
-204 DFSKRCYDV
+204 DFSKRCYDALMSDSAWVRV
-213 LKTDKN
+213 LQKLVSDK
-219 WELVIKNVADEYGFD
+219 KVAYDTL
-234 YKNAYKEFPLYDR
+234 YKEYPLYHR

-253 QVSNHIDIL
+253 QVSDHIETL

-268 AGNGAL
+268 VGRDVI
-274 KYPTNVFFKMPVAIS
+274 KYPTNTFFKMPVMMAS
-289 SAFLNKYAKKG
+289 TFLNEYAKKG
-300 LIALPA
+300 LISLPSN
-306 DFNRFK
+306 FNCFK
-312 SHYEHMVANYLDS
+312 SQYELMVANYLDS
-325 LGVKYEVNKRSLLGG
+325 LGVKYEVNNRSVLGG
-340 KEIDFYIPS
+340 KEIDFYIS
-349 KKIGIEVNPS
+349 DKKVGIEINLS

-400 FEYDLNPEQFDK
+400 FEYDLNPEQFEK

-422 CGYDEKIYARKT
+422 CGYDEKVYARKT

-441 NIRTKCVAF
+441 DIRTKCVAF

-496 GVQVLGG
+496 GAQVLGG

-524 SDNNIGDGVGYA
+524 SDNNIGDGVGYL

-550 CFISPSNGL
+550 CFISPNNGL
-559 DVYSWQ
+559 DMYSWQ

-597 LPHRFDDGHGYDRV
+597 MPHRFDDGHGYDRV
-611 YRVGSKIWQF
+611 YRVGSKVWQF

>member
-1 MKKTGDFVKLKDKS
+1 MRKTGDFVKLKDKT
-15 MYFPKVELTYDE
+15 MYFPKVELTHDE
-27 LYTLYVYGHASPQFL
+27 LYMLYVYGHATPHVLRQI
-42 YQVVVDSN
+42 VVNID
-50 MVDKVIRENCK
+50 MLENIITK
-61 SRPNKKDGYKYLLDK
+61 NSKNRPNKKDGYKYLLGK
-76 LKKNILE
+76 LQERQDE
-83 ARADLIFF
+83 AMQDLIEF
-91 SRGQRDLIDL
+91 SQGNFDLIDL

-108 YYDLKKAFCEVLT
+108 YYDLKKAFDEVL
-121 DMDVLDFW
+121 DVDVNNYW
-129 KQHKKHVQKHTCFKL
+129 KQHKKYVQKHTCLEL
-144 YGVDSSVKVAYI
+144 YGVDSSAKVADI
-156 EAKIKAT
+156 QAKQKAT
-163 MKARYGAE
+163 VKAKYGAE
-171 NIMQTKA
+171 NIMQTDT
-178 GKYALQKTMMERY
+178 GKKRLQKTMMERY
-191 GVPCNLMS
+191 GVPCNLMA
-199 RDDIY
+199 RDDVY
-204 DFSKRCYDV
+204 DFSKRCYDALMGDNVWVRV
-213 LKTDKN
+213 LKKLAQDKK
-219 WELVIKNVADEYGFD
+219 VSYDMF
-234 YKNAYKEFPLYDR
+234 YKEYPLYRR

-253 QVSNHIDIL
+253 QVSDHIETL

-268 AGNGAL
+268 VGRDVIE
-274 KYPTNVFFKMPVAIS
+274 YPTNTFFKMPVVMAS
-289 SAFLNKYAKKG
+289 TFLNEYAKKG
-300 LIALPA
+300 LISLPSN
-306 DFNRFK
+306 FNCFK
-312 SHYEHMVANYLDS
+312 SQYELMVANYLDS
-325 LGVKYEVNKRSLLGG
+325 LGVKYEVNNRSVLGG
-340 KEIDFYIPS
+340 KEIDFYIPE
-349 KKIGIEVNPS
+349 KKVGIEINPS

-422 CGYDEKIYARKT
+422 CGYDEKVYARKT

-441 NIRTKCVAF
+441 DIRTKCVAF

-496 GVQVLGG
+496 GAQVLGG

-513 SDADCDIIKSF
+513 SDTNCDIIKSF
-524 SDNNIGDGVGYA
+524 SDNNIGDGTGYL
-536 RAGAELVGE
+536 RAGAKLVGE
-545 IKTSL
+545 TKTSL
-550 CFISPSNGL
+550 CFVSSSNGL
-559 DVYSWQ
+559 DMYSWQ

>member
-1 MKKTGDFVKLKDKS
+1 MRKTGDFVKLKDKS

-27 LYTLYVYGHASPQFL
+27 LYTLYVYGHAKPYFL
-42 YQVVVDSN
+42 RQIVVNID
-50 MVDKVIRENCK
+50 MLENIITK
-61 SRPNKKDGYKYLLDK
+61 NSKNRPNEKDGYKYLLGK
-76 LKKNILE
+76 LQE
-83 ARADLIFF
+83 RQDVAMQDLIEF
-91 SRGQRDLIDL
+91 SQGNLDLIDL

-108 YYDLKKAFCEVLT
+108 YYDLKKAFDEVL
-121 DMDVLDFW
+121 DVDVNEYW
-129 KQHKKHVQKHTCFKL
+129 KQHKKYVQKHTCLEL
-144 YGVDSSVKVAYI
+144 YGVDSSAKVADI
-156 EAKIKAT
+156 QAKQKAT
-163 MKARYGAE
+163 VKAKYGAE
-171 NIMQTKA
+171 NIMQTQA
-178 GKYALQKTMMERY
+178 GKDALQKTMMERY

-199 RDDIY
+199 RDEVY

-213 LKTDKN
+213 LKSDTKWVD
-219 WELVIKNVADEYGFD
+219 VIKTFAQKNGFD
-234 YKNAYKEFPLYDR
+234 YASIHKDFPLYRR

-253 QVSNHIDIL
+253 QVSDHIETL

-268 AGNGAL
+268 VGRDVI
-274 KYPTNVFFKMPVAIS
+274 KYPTNTFFKMPVVMS
-289 SAFLNKYAKKG
+289 STFLNEYAKKG
-300 LIALPA
+300 LIELPSN
-306 DFNRFK
+306 FNCFK
-312 SHYEHMVANYLDS
+312 SQYELMVANYLDS
-325 LGVKYEVNKRSLLGG
+325 LGVKYEVNNRSVLGG
-340 KEIDFYIPS
+340 KEIDFYIS
-349 KKIGIEVNPS
+349 EKKVGIEINPS
-359 VSHNSNKYAKNRGRL
+359 ASHNSNRYAKNRGRL

-384 DKYKA
+384 EKYKA

-400 FEYDLNPEQFDK
+400 FEYDLNPEQFEK

-422 CGYDEKIYARKT
+422 CGYDEKVYARKT

-441 NIRTKCVAF
+441 DVRTKCVAF
-450 LNEYHLQGS
+450 LNDYHLQGS

-473 LVGVASFKQH
+473 LIGVASFKQH
-483 KGYVELKRLCFKH
+483 NGYVELKRLCFKH

-503 LSKFIKAYFK
+503 LSKFISAYFK

-545 IKTSL
+545 TKTSL
-550 CFISPSNGL
+550 CFISSTNGL

-597 LPHRFDDGHGYDRV
+597 MPHRFDDGHGYDRV

>member
-1 MKKTGDFVKLKDKS
+1 MRKTGDFVKLKDKS

-27 LYTLYVYGHASPQFL
+27 LYTLYVYGHARPYFL
-42 YQVVVDSN
+42 RQIVVNID
-50 MVDKVIRENCK
+50 MLENIITK
-61 SRPNKKDGYKYLLDK
+61 NSKNRPNEKDGYKYLLGK
-76 LKKNILE
+76 LQERQDE
-83 ARADLIFF
+83 AMQDLIEF
-91 SRGQRDLIDL
+91 SQGNLDLIDL

-108 YYDLKKAFCEVLT
+108 YYDLKKAFDEVL
-121 DMDVLDFW
+121 DVDVNDYW
-129 KQHKKHVQKHTCFKL
+129 KQHKKYVQKHTCLEL
-144 YGVDSSVKVAYI
+144 YGVDSSAKVADI
-156 EAKIKAT
+156 QAKQKAT
-163 MKARYGAE
+163 VKAKYGAE
-171 NIMQTKA
+171 NIMQTDT
-178 GKYALQKTMMERY
+178 GKKRLQKTMMERY
-191 GVPCNLMS
+191 GVPCNLMA
-199 RDDIY
+199 RDDVY
-204 DFSKRCYDV
+204 DFSKRCYDALMGDNVWVRV
-213 LKTDKN
+213 LKKLAQDKKVSYDM
-219 WELVIKNVADEYGFD
+219 L
-234 YKNAYKEFPLYDR
+234 YKEYPLYRR

-253 QVSNHIDIL
+253 QVSDHIETL

-268 AGNGAL
+268 AGHDVI
-274 KYPTNVFFKMPVAIS
+274 KYPTNTFFKMPVVMVS
-289 SAFLNKYAKKG
+289 TFLNEYAKKG
-300 LIALPA
+300 LISLPSN
-306 DFNRFK
+306 FNCFK
-312 SHYEHMVANYLDS
+312 SQYELMVANYLDS
-325 LGVKYEVNKRSLLGG
+325 LGVKYEVNNRSVLGK
-340 KEIDFYIPS
+340 KEIDFYIPD
-349 KKIGIEVNPS
+349 KKVGIEINPS

-422 CGYDEKIYARKT
+422 CGYDEKVYARKT

-441 NIRTKCVAF
+441 DVRTKCVAF
-450 LNEYHLQGS
+450 LNDYHLQGS

-483 KGYVELKRLCFKH
+483 KGHVELKRLCFKR

-503 LSKFIKAYFK
+503 LSKFISAYFK

-587 NEIDEYIETK
+587 NEIDEYIETQM
-597 LPHRFDDGHGYDRV
+597 PHRFDDGHGYDRV

>member
-1 MKKTGDFVKLKDKS
+1 MRKTGDFVKLKDKS

-27 LYTLYVYGHASPQFL
+27 LYTLYVYGHAKPYFL
-42 YQVVVDSN
+42 RQIVVNID
-50 MVDKVIRENCK
+50 MLENIITK
-61 SRPNKKDGYKYLLDK
+61 NSKNRPNEKDGYKYLLGK
-76 LKKNILE
+76 LQERQDE
-83 ARADLIFF
+83 AMQDLIEF
-91 SRGQRDLIDL
+91 SQGNLDLIDL

-108 YYDLKKAFCEVLT
+108 YYDLKKAFDEVL
-121 DMDVLDFW
+121 DVDVNDYW
-129 KQHKKHVQKHTCFKL
+129 KQHKKYVQKHTCLEL
-144 YGVDSSVKVAYI
+144 YGVDSSAKVADI
-156 EAKIKAT
+156 QAKQKAT
-163 MKARYGAE
+163 VKAKYGAE
-171 NIMQTKA
+171 NIMQTDT
-178 GKYALQKTMMERY
+178 GKKRLQKTMMERY
-191 GVPCNLMS
+191 GVPCNLMA
-199 RDDIY
+199 RDDVY
-204 DFSKRCYDV
+204 DFSKRCYDTLMSDSAWVRV
-213 LKTDKN
+213 LKKLASDK
-219 WELVIKNVADEYGFD
+219 KVAYDML
-234 YKNAYKEFPLYDR
+234 YKEYSLYHR

-253 QVSNHIDIL
+253 QVSDHIETL

-268 AGNGAL
+268 AVRDVI
-274 KYPTNVFFKMPVAIS
+274 KYPTNTFFKMPVAIS

-312 SHYEHMVANYLDS
+312 SHYKHMVANYLDS

-340 KEIDFYIPS
+340 KEINFYIPS
-349 KKIGIEVNPS
+349 KKIGIEINPS

-400 FEYDLNPEQFDK
+400 FEYDLNPEQFEK

-422 CGYDEKIYARKT
+422 CGYDEKVYARKT

-441 NIRTKCVAF
+441 DVRTKCVAF
-450 LNEYHLQGS
+450 LNDYHLQGS

-483 KGYVELKRLCFKH
+483 KGYVELKRLCFKR

-513 SDADCDIIKSF
+513 SDTNCDIIKSF
-524 SDNNIGDGVGYA
+524 SDNNIGDGTGYL
-536 RAGAELVGE
+536 RAGAKLVGE

-550 CFISPSNGL
+550 RFVSSSNGL
-559 DVYSWQ
+559 DMYSWQ

>member
-76 LKKNILE
+76 LKKKIDE
-83 ARADLIFF
+83 VQQDLLLF
-91 SRGQRDLIDL
+91 SKGKIDLIDL

-108 YYDLKKAFCEVLT
+108 YYDLKKAFSEVL
-121 DMDVLDFW
+121 DVDVNEHW
-129 KQHKKHVQKHTCFKL
+129 KQHKKYVQKHTCLEL
-144 YGVDSSVKVAYI
+144 YGVDSSAKVADI
-156 EAKIKAT
+156 QAKQKAT
-163 MKARYGAE
+163 VKAKYGAE
-171 NIMQTKA
+171 NIMQTDT
-178 GKYALQKTMMERY
+178 GKKHLQKTMMERY
-191 GVPCNLMS
+191 GVPCNLMA
-199 RDDIY
+199 RDDVY
-204 DFSKRCYDV
+204 DFSKCCYDALMSDSAWVRV
-213 LKTDKN
+213 LKKLASDK
-219 WELVIKNVADEYGFD
+219 KVAYDML
-234 YKNAYKEFPLYDR
+234 YKEYPLYHR

-253 QVSNHIDIL
+253 HVSDHIETL

-268 AGNGAL
+268 AGRDVI
-274 KYPTNVFFKMPVAIS
+274 KYPTNTFFKMPVVMAS
-289 SAFLNKYAKKG
+289 TFLNEYAKKD
-300 LIALPA
+300 LISLPSN
-306 DFNRFK
+306 FNCFK
-312 SHYEHMVANYLDS
+312 SQYELMVANYLDS
-325 LGVKYEVNKRSLLGG
+325 LGVKYEVNNRSVLGG
-340 KEIDFYIPS
+340 KEIDFYIS
-349 KKIGIEVNPS
+349 DKKVGIEINPS

-400 FEYDLNPEQFDK
+400 FEYDLNPEQFEK

-422 CGYDEKIYARKT
+422 CGYDEKVYARKT

-441 NIRTKCVAF
+441 DIRTKCVAF
-450 LNEYHLQGS
+450 LNDYHLQGS

-467 MEYCGE
+467 MEYCGD

-483 KGYVELKRLCFKH
+483 KGYVELKRLCFKR

-503 LSKFIKAYFK
+503 LSKFISAYFK
-513 SDADCDIIKSF
+513 SDVDCDIIKSF
-524 SDNNIGDGVGYA
+524 SDNNIGNGMSYEK
-536 RAGAELVGE
+536 AGAELVGE

-559 DVYSWQ
+559 DMYSWQ

-573 SGVLSKYTSQLSAQ
+573 IGVLSKYTSQLSAQ

-597 LPHRFDDGHGYDRV
+597 MPHRFDDGHGYDRV

>member
-1 MKKTGDFVKLKDKS
+1 MRKTGDFVKLKDKS

-27 LYTLYVYGHASPQFL
+27 LYTLYAYGHAKPYFL
-42 YQVVVDSN
+42 RQIVANID
-50 MVDKVIRENCK
+50 MLENIITK
-61 SRPNKKDGYKYLLDK
+61 NSKNRPNEKDGYKYLLGK
-76 LKKNILE
+76 LQERQDE
-83 ARADLIFF
+83 AMQDLIEF
-91 SRGQRDLIDL
+91 SQGNLDLIDL

-108 YYDLKKAFCEVLT
+108 YYDLKKAFDEVL
-121 DMDVLDFW
+121 DVDVNEYW
-129 KQHKKHVQKHTCFKL
+129 KQHKKYVQKHTCLEL
-144 YGVDSSVKVAYI
+144 YGVDSSAKVADI
-156 EAKIKAT
+156 QAKQKAT
-163 MKARYGAE
+163 VKAKYGAE
-171 NIMQTKA
+171 NIMQTDT
-178 GKYALQKTMMERY
+178 GKKRLQKTMMERY
-191 GVPCNLMS
+191 GVPCNLMA
-199 RDDIY
+199 RDDVC
-204 DFSKRCYDV
+204 DFSKRCYDALMGDNVWVRV
-213 LKTDKN
+213 LKKLAQDKN
-219 WELVIKNVADEYGFD
+219 VSYDIL
-234 YKNAYKEFPLYDR
+234 YKEYPLYHR

-253 QVSNHIDIL
+253 HVSDHIETL

-268 AGNGAL
+268 AGRDAI
-274 KYPTNVFFKMPVAIS
+274 KYPTNTFFKMPVVMAS
-289 SAFLNKYAKKG
+289 TFLNEYAKKG
-300 LIALPA
+300 LISLPSN
-306 DFNRFK
+306 FNCFK
-312 SHYEHMVANYLDS
+312 SQYELMVANYLDS
-325 LGVKYEVNKRSLLGG
+325 LGVKYEVNNRSVLGG
-340 KEIDFYIPS
+340 KEIDFYIPE
-349 KKIGIEVNPS
+349 KKVGVEINPS
-359 VSHNSNKYAKNRGRL
+359 VSHNSNKYAKNRGRF

-389 AAKAGIVLLQL
+389 AEKAGVMLLQL
-400 FEYDLNPEQFDK
+400 FEYDLNPEQFEK

-422 CGYDEKIYARKT
+422 CGYDEKVYARKT

-441 NIRTKCVAF
+441 DARTKCVAF
-450 LNEYHLQGS
+450 LNDYHLQGS

-483 KGYVELKRLCFKH
+483 KGYVELKRLCFKR

-513 SDADCDIIKSF
+513 SNDGCDIIKSF

-550 CFISPSNGL
+550 CFISPNNGL
-559 DVYSWQ
+559 DMYSWQ

-597 LPHRFDDGHGYDRV
+597 MPHRFDDGHGYDRV

>member
-27 LYTLYVYGHASPQFL
+27 LYTLYVYGHATPHVLRQI
-42 YQVVVDSN
+42 VVNID
-50 MVDKVIRENCK
+50 MLENIITK
-61 SRPNKKDGYKYLLDK
+61 NSKNRPNKKDGYKYLLGK
-76 LKKNILE
+76 LQERQDE
-83 ARADLIFF
+83 AMQDLIEF
-91 SRGQRDLIDL
+91 SQGNLDLIDL

-108 YYDLKKAFCEVLT
+108 YYDLKKAFSEVL
-121 DMDVLDFW
+121 DVDVNEYW
-129 KQHKKHVQKHTCFKL
+129 KQHKKYVQKHTCLEL
-144 YGVDSSVKVAYI
+144 YGVDSSAKVADI
-156 EAKIKAT
+156 QAKQKAT
-163 MKARYGAE
+163 MKAKYGAE
-171 NIMQTKA
+171 NIMQTDT
-178 GKYALQKTMMERY
+178 GKKRLQKTMMERY
-191 GVPCNLMS
+191 GVPCNLMAC
-199 RDDIY
+199 DDVY
-204 DFSKRCYDV
+204 DFSKRCYDALMGDNVWARV
-213 LKTDKN
+213 LKKLAQDKKVSYDM
-219 WELVIKNVADEYGFD
+219 L
-234 YKNAYKEFPLYDR
+234 YKEYPLYRR

-253 QVSNHIDIL
+253 QVSDHIETL

-268 AGNGAL
+268 AGRDVI
-274 KYPTNVFFKMPVAIS
+274 KYPTNMFFKMPVVMAS
-289 SAFLNKYAKKG
+289 TFLNEYAKKG
-300 LIALPA
+300 LISLPSN
-306 DFNRFK
+306 FNCFK
-312 SHYEHMVANYLDS
+312 SQYELMVANYLDS
-325 LGVKYEVNKRSLLGG
+325 LGVKYEVNNRSVLGG
-340 KEIDFYIPS
+340 KEIDFYIPE
-349 KKIGIEVNPS
+349 KKIGIEINPS

-389 AAKAGIVLLQL
+389 ATKAGIVLLQL

-422 CGYDEKIYARKT
+422 CGYDEKVYARKT

-459 ATATKYFA
+459 ATAKKYFA

-513 SDADCDIIKSF
+513 SDTNCDIIKSF
-524 SDNNIGDGVGYA
+524 SDNNIGDGTGYLW
-536 RAGAELVGE
+536 AGAKLVGE
-545 IKTSL
+545 TKTSL
-550 CFISPSNGL
+550 CFVSSSNGL
-559 DVYSWQ
+559 DMYSWQ

>member
-27 LYTLYVYGHASPQFL
+27 LYTLYVYGHAKPYVLRQI
-42 YQVVVDSN
+42 VVNID
-50 MVDKVIRENCK
+50 MLENIIAK
-61 SRPNKKDGYKYLLDK
+61 NSKNRPNKKDGYKHLLGK
-76 LKKNILE
+76 LQE
-83 ARADLIFF
+83 RQDGVMQDLIEF
-91 SRGQRDLIDL
+91 SQGNLDLIDL
-101 SVKYGFY
+101 SVKYGFD
-108 YYDLKKAFCEVLT
+108 YYDLKKAFDEVL
-121 DMDVLDFW
+121 DVDVNEYW
-129 KQHKKHVQKHTCFKL
+129 KQHKKYVQKHTCLEL
-144 YGVDSSVKVAYI
+144 YGVDSSAKVADI
-156 EAKIKAT
+156 QAKQKAT
-163 MKARYGAE
+163 VKAKYGAE
-171 NIMQTKA
+171 NIMQTDT
-178 GKYALQKTMMERY
+178 GKKRLQKTMMERY
-191 GVPCNLMS
+191 GVPCNLMA
-199 RDDIY
+199 RDDVY
-204 DFSKRCYDV
+204 DFSKRCYDALMSDSAWVRV
-213 LKTDKN
+213 LKKLASDK
-219 WELVIKNVADEYGFD
+219 KVAYDML
-234 YKNAYKEFPLYDR
+234 YKEYPLYHR

-253 QVSNHIDIL
+253 QVSDHVETL

-268 AGNGAL
+268 AGRDVI
-274 KYPTNVFFKMPVAIS
+274 KYPTNTFFKMPVVMAS
-289 SAFLNKYAKKG
+289 TFLNEYAKKG
-300 LIALPA
+300 LISLPSN
-306 DFNRFK
+306 FNCFK
-312 SHYEHMVANYLDS
+312 SQYELMVANYLDS
-325 LGVKYEVNKRSLLGG
+325 LGVKYEVNNRSVLGG
-340 KEIDFYIPS
+340 KEIDFYIPE
-349 KKIGIEVNPS
+349 KKVGVEINPS

-400 FEYDLNPEQFDK
+400 FEYDLNPEQFAK

-422 CGYDEKIYARKT
+422 CGYDEKVYARKT

-441 NIRTKCVAF
+441 DIRTKCVAF
-450 LNEYHLQGS
+450 LNDYHLQGS

-483 KGYVELKRLCFKH
+483 KGYVELKRLCFKR

-513 SDADCDIIKSF
+513 SDTNCDIIKSF
-524 SDNNIGDGVGYA
+524 SDNNIGDGTGYL
-536 RAGAELVGE
+536 RAGAKLVGE
-545 IKTSL
+545 TKTSL
-550 CFISPSNGL
+550 CFVSSSNGL
-559 DVYSWQ
+559 DMYSWQ

-597 LPHRFDDGHGYDRV
+597 MPHRFDDGHGYDRV

>member
-15 MYFPKVELTYDE
+15 MYFPKVKLTYDE

-50 MVDKVIRENCK
+50 MVDKVIHENCK

-76 LKKNILE
+76 LKKKIDE
-83 ARADLIFF
+83 VQQDLLLF
-91 SRGQRDLIDL
+91 SKGKIDLIDL

-108 YYDLKKAFCEVLT
+108 YYDLKKAFSEVL
-121 DMDVLDFW
+121 DVDVNEYW
-129 KQHKKHVQKHTCFKL
+129 KQHKKYVQKHTCLEL
-144 YGVDSSVKVAYI
+144 YGVDSSAKVADI
-156 EAKIKAT
+156 QAKQKAT
-163 MKARYGAE
+163 VKAKYGAE
-171 NIMQTKA
+171 NIMQTDT
-178 GKYALQKTMMERY
+178 GKKRLQKTMMERY
-191 GVPCNLMS
+191 GVPCNLMA
-199 RDDIY
+199 RDDVY
-204 DFSKRCYDV
+204 DFSKRCYDALMSDSAWVRV
-213 LKTDKN
+213 LKKLASDK
-219 WELVIKNVADEYGFD
+219 KVAYDML
-234 YKNAYKEFPLYDR
+234 YKEYPLYHR

-253 QVSNHIDIL
+253 QVSDHIETL

-268 AGNGAL
+268 AGRDVI
-274 KYPTNVFFKMPVAIS
+274 KYPTNMFFKMPVVMAS
-289 SAFLNKYAKKG
+289 TFLNEYAKKG
-300 LIALPA
+300 LISLPSN
-306 DFNRFK
+306 FNCFK
-312 SHYEHMVANYLDS
+312 SQYELMVANYLDS
-325 LGVKYEVNKRSLLGG
+325 LGVKYEVNNRSVLGG
-340 KEIDFYIPS
+340 KEIDFYIS
-349 KKIGIEVNPS
+349 DKKVGIEINPS
-359 VSHNSNKYAKNRGRL
+359 VLHNSNKYAKNRGRL

-422 CGYDEKIYARKT
+422 CGYDEKVYARKT
-434 VVYEAKR
+434 VVYETKR
-441 NIRTKCVAF
+441 DARIKCVAF

-483 KGYVELKRLCFKH
+483 KGYVELKRLCFKN

-524 SDNNIGDGVGYA
+524 SDNNIGDGAGYA

-550 CFISPSNGL
+550 CFISPNNGL

-597 LPHRFDDGHGYDRV
+597 MPHRFDDGHGYDRV

>member
-1 MKKTGDFVKLKDKS
+1 MRKTGDFVKLKNKS

-27 LYTLYVYGHASPQFL
+27 LYTLYVYGHAKPYFL
-42 YQVVVDSN
+42 RQIVVNID
-50 MVDKVIRENCK
+50 MLENIITK
-61 SRPNKKDGYKYLLDK
+61 NSKNRPNEKDGYKYLLGK
-76 LKKNILE
+76 LQERQDE
-83 ARADLIFF
+83 AMQDLIEF
-91 SRGQRDLIDL
+91 SQGNLDLIDL

-108 YYDLKKAFCEVLT
+108 YYDLKKAFDEVL
-121 DMDVLDFW
+121 DVDVNDYW
-129 KQHKKHVQKHTCFKL
+129 KQHKKYVQKHTCLEL
-144 YGVDSSVKVAYI
+144 YGVDSSAKVADI
-156 EAKIKAT
+156 QAKQKAT
-163 MKARYGAE
+163 VKAKYGAE
-171 NIMQTKA
+171 NIMQTDT
-178 GKYALQKTMMERY
+178 GKKRLQKTMMERY
-191 GVPCNLMS
+191 GVPCNLMA
-199 RDDIY
+199 RDDVY
-204 DFSKRCYDV
+204 DFSKRCYDALMGDNVWVRV
-213 LKTDKN
+213 LKKLAQDKN
-219 WELVIKNVADEYGFD
+219 VSYDML
-234 YKNAYKEFPLYDR
+234 YKEYPLYRR

-253 QVSNHIDIL
+253 QVSDHIETL

-268 AGNGAL
+268 AGHDVI
-274 KYPTNVFFKMPVAIS
+274 KYPTNTFFKMPVVMAS
-289 SAFLNKYAKKG
+289 TFLNEYAKKG
-300 LIALPA
+300 LISLPSN
-306 DFNRFK
+306 FNCFK
-312 SHYEHMVANYLDS
+312 SQYELMVANYLDS
-325 LGVKYEVNKRSLLGG
+325 LGVKYEVNNRSVLGK
-340 KEIDFYIPS
+340 KEIDFYIPD
-349 KKIGIEVNPS
+349 KKVGIEINPS

-389 AAKAGIVLLQL
+389 AEKAGVVLLQL
-400 FEYDLNPEQFDK
+400 FEYDLNPEQFEK

-422 CGYDEKIYARKT
+422 CRYDEKVYARKT

-441 NIRTKCVAF
+441 DVRTKCVAF
-450 LNEYHLQGS
+450 LNDYHLQGS

-483 KGYVELKRLCFKH
+483 RGYVELKRLCFKR

-503 LSKFIKAYFK
+503 LSKFISAYFK
-513 SDADCDIIKSF
+513 SDIGCDIIKSF
-524 SDNNIGDGVGYA
+524 SDNNIGDGFGYA

-597 LPHRFDDGHGYDRV
+597 MPHRFDDGHGYDRV

>member
-1 MKKTGDFVKLKDKS
+1 MRKTGDFVKLKDKS

-27 LYTLYVYGHASPQFL
+27 LYTLYVYGHAKPYFL
-42 YQVVVDSN
+42 RQIVVNID
-50 MVDKVIRENCK
+50 MLENIITK
-61 SRPNKKDGYKYLLDK
+61 NSKNRPNEKDGYKYLLGK
-76 LKKNILE
+76 LQERQDE
-83 ARADLIFF
+83 AMQDLIEF
-91 SRGQRDLIDL
+91 SQGNLDLIDL

-108 YYDLKKAFCEVLT
+108 YYDLKKAFDEVL
-121 DMDVLDFW
+121 DVDVNDYW
-129 KQHKKHVQKHTCFKL
+129 KQHKKYVQKHTCLEL
-144 YGVDSSVKVAYI
+144 YGVDSSAKVADI
-156 EAKIKAT
+156 QAKQKAT
-163 MKARYGAE
+163 VKAKYGAE
-171 NIMQTKA
+171 NIMQTDT
-178 GKYALQKTMMERY
+178 GKKRLQKTMMERY
-191 GVPCNLMS
+191 GVPCNLMA
-199 RDDIY
+199 RDDVY
-204 DFSKRCYDV
+204 DFSKRCYDALMGDNVWVRV
-213 LKTDKN
+213 LKKLAQDKK
-219 WELVIKNVADEYGFD
+219 VSYDMF
-234 YKNAYKEFPLYDR
+234 YKENPLYRR

-253 QVSNHIDIL
+253 QVSDHIETL

-268 AGNGAL
+268 AGRDVM
-274 KYPTNVFFKMPVAIS
+274 KYPTNTFFKMPVVMAS
-289 SAFLNKYAKKG
+289 TFLNEYAKKG
-300 LIALPA
+300 LISLPSN
-306 DFNRFK
+306 FNCFK
-312 SHYEHMVANYLDS
+312 SQYELMVANYLDS
-325 LGVKYEVNKRSLLGG
+325 LGVKYEVNNRSVLGG
-340 KEIDFYIPS
+340 KEIDFYIPE
-349 KKIGIEVNPS
+349 KKVGVEINPS

-400 FEYDLNPEQFDK
+400 FEYDLNPEQFNK

-422 CGYDEKIYARKT
+422 CGYDEKVYARKT

-441 NIRTKCVAF
+441 DIRTKCVAF

-483 KGYVELKRLCFKH
+483 KGYVELKRLCFKR

-524 SDNNIGDGVGYA
+524 SDNNIGDGAGYL
-536 RAGAELVGE
+536 RAGAKLVGE
-545 IKTSL
+545 TKTSL
-550 CFISPSNGL
+550 CFVSSSNGL
-559 DVYSWQ
+559 DMYSWQ

-573 SGVLSKYTSQLSAQ
+573 SGVLSKYTSQLSTQ

-597 LPHRFDDGHGYDRV
+597 MPHRFDDGHGYDRV

>member
-27 LYTLYVYGHASPQFL
+27 LYTLYVYGHAKPYFL
-42 YQVVVDSN
+42 RQIVVNID
-50 MVDKVIRENCK
+50 MLENIITK
-61 SRPNKKDGYKYLLDK
+61 NSKNRPNEKDGYKYLLGK
-76 LKKNILE
+76 LQERQDE
-83 ARADLIFF
+83 AMQDLIEF
-91 SRGQRDLIDL
+91 SQGNLDLIDL

-108 YYDLKKAFCEVLT
+108 YYDLKKAFDEVL
-121 DMDVLDFW
+121 DVDVNDYW
-129 KQHKKHVQKHTCFKL
+129 KQHKKYVQKHTCLEL
-144 YGVDSSVKVAYI
+144 YGVDSSAKVADI
-156 EAKIKAT
+156 QAKQKAT
-163 MKARYGAE
+163 VKAKYGAE
-171 NIMQTKA
+171 NIMQTDT
-178 GKYALQKTMMERY
+178 GKKRLQKTMMERY
-191 GVPCNLMS
+191 GVPCNLMA
-199 RDDIY
+199 RDDVY
-204 DFSKRCYDV
+204 DFSKRCYDALMGDNVWVRV
-213 LKTDKN
+213 LKKLAQDKK
-219 WELVIKNVADEYGFD
+219 VSYDMF
-234 YKNAYKEFPLYDR
+234 YKEYPLYHR

-253 QVSNHIDIL
+253 QVSDHIETL

-268 AGNGAL
+268 AGRDVI
-274 KYPTNVFFKMPVAIS
+274 KYPTNTFFKMPVVMAS
-289 SAFLNKYAKKG
+289 TFLNEYAKKG
-300 LIALPA
+300 LISLPSN
-306 DFNRFK
+306 FNCFK
-312 SHYEHMVANYLDS
+312 SQYELMVANYLDS
-325 LGVKYEVNKRSLLGG
+325 LGVKYEVNNRSVLRG
-340 KEIDFYIPS
+340 KEIDFYIS
-349 KKIGIEVNPS
+349 DKKVGIEINPS

-384 DKYKA
+384 GKYKA
-389 AAKAGIVLLQL
+389 ADKAGIVLLQL
-400 FEYDLNPEQFDK
+400 FEYDLNPEQFEK

-422 CGYDEKIYARKT
+422 CGYDEKVYARKT

-441 NIRTKCVAF
+441 DVRTKCVAF
-450 LNEYHLQGS
+450 LNDYHLQGS

-513 SDADCDIIKSF
+513 SDDDCNVIRSF
-524 SDNNIGDGVGYA
+524 SDNNIGDGMGYA

-545 IKTSL
+545 TKISL
-550 CFISPSNGL
+550 CFISSTNGL

-597 LPHRFDDGHGYDRV
+597 MPHRFDDGHGYDRV

>member
-1 MKKTGDFVKLKDKS
+1 MKKTGDFVKLKDKT
-15 MYFPKVELTYDE
+15 MYLPKVELTYDE
-27 LYTLYVYGHASPQFL
+27 LYTLYVYGHAKPYVLRQI
-42 YQVVVDSN
+42 VVNID
-50 MVDKVIRENCK
+50 MLENIIAK
-61 SRPNKKDGYKYLLDK
+61 NSKNRPNKKDGYKYLLGK
-76 LKKNILE
+76 LQE
-83 ARADLIFF
+83 RQDGVMQDLIEF
-91 SRGQRDLIDL
+91 SQGNLDLIDL
-101 SVKYGFY
+101 SVKYGFD
-108 YYDLKKAFCEVLT
+108 YYDLKKAFDEVL
-121 DMDVLDFW
+121 DVDVNGYW
-129 KQHKKHVQKHTCFKL
+129 KQHKKYVQKHTCLEL
-144 YGVDSSVKVAYI
+144 YGVDSSAKVADI
-156 EAKIKAT
+156 QAKQKAT
-163 MKARYGAE
+163 VKAKYGAE
-171 NIMQTKA
+171 NIMQTDT
-178 GKYALQKTMMERY
+178 GKKRLQKTMMERY
-191 GVPCNLMS
+191 GVPCNLMA
-199 RDDIY
+199 RDDVY
-204 DFSKRCYDV
+204 DFSKRCYDALMGDNVWVRV
-213 LKTDKN
+213 LKNLARDKKVSYDM
-219 WELVIKNVADEYGFD
+219 L
-234 YKNAYKEFPLYDR
+234 YKEYPLYRR

-253 QVSNHIDIL
+253 QVSDHIETL

-268 AGNGAL
+268 VGCDVI
-274 KYPTNVFFKMPVAIS
+274 KYPTNTFFKMPVVMAS
-289 SAFLNKYAKKG
+289 TFLNEYAKKG
-300 LIALPA
+300 LISLPSN
-306 DFNRFK
+306 FNCFK
-312 SHYEHMVANYLDS
+312 SQYELMVANYLDS
-325 LGVKYEVNKRSLLGG
+325 LGVKYEVNNRSVLGG
-340 KEIDFYIPS
+340 KEIDFYIS
-349 KKIGIEVNPS
+349 DKKVGIEINPS

-422 CGYDEKIYARKT
+422 CGYDEKVYARKT

-441 NIRTKCVAF
+441 DARTKCVAF

-483 KGYVELKRLCFKH
+483 KGYVELKRLCFKR

-513 SDADCDIIKSF
+513 SDADCDIVKSF
-524 SDNNIGDGVGYA
+524 SDNNIGDGMGYL
-536 RAGAELVGE
+536 RAGAKLVGE
-545 IKTSL
+545 TKTSL
-550 CFISPSNGL
+550 CFVSSSNGL
-559 DVYSWQ
+559 DMYSWQ

-597 LPHRFDDGHGYDRV
+597 MSHRFDDGHGYDRV

>member
-76 LKKNILE
+76 LKKNVLE

-121 DMDVLDFW
+121 DMNVLDFW

-156 EAKIKAT
+156 EAKMKAT

-191 GVPCNLMS
+191 GVPCNLLS

-219 WELVIKNVADEYGFD
+219 WELVI
-234 YKNAYKEFPLYDR
+234 
-247 DFILSM
+247 
-253 QVSNHIDIL
+253 
-262 CKAWKK
+262 
-268 AGNGAL
+268 NGAL

-349 KKIGIEVNPS
+349 KKIGIEINPS

-389 AAKAGIVLLQL
+389 AVKAGIVLLQL

-422 CGYDEKIYARKT
+422 CGYDEKVYARKT

-441 NIRTKCVAF
+441 DARTKCVAF
-450 LNEYHLQGS
+450 LNDYHLQGS

-483 KGYVELKRLCFKH
+483 KGYVELKRLCFKR

-513 SDADCDIIKSF
+513 SDTNCDIIKSF
-524 SDNNIGDGVGYA
+524 SDNNIGDGTGYL
-536 RAGAELVGE
+536 RAGAKLVGE
-545 IKTSL
+545 TKTSL
-550 CFISPSNGL
+550 CFISSTNGC
-559 DVYSWQ
+559 DMYSWQ

-597 LPHRFDDGHGYDRV
+597 MPHRFDDGHGYDRV
-611 YRVGSKIWQF
+611 YRVGSKVWQF